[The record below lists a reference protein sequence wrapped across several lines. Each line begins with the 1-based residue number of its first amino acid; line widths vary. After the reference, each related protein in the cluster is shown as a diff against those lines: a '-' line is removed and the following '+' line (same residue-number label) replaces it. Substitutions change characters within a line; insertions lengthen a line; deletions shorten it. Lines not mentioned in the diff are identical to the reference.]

1 MVAFNMLKMSICS
14 IPVAKARPRT
24 VFNKGKI
31 RTYTPKK
38 TSVFEN
44 ELRSLAFLAMREK
57 QITSKP
63 IALKVSFGIPIPNS
77 WSKIKKQKAINNF
90 IRPVTRPDIDNYL
103 KCILDGL
110 NNIVFIDD
118 SQVVE
123 ITASKTY
130 MQLPKTDIEIKEI
143 N

>member
-1 MVAFNMLKMSICS
+1 MLTNLKITIYSV
-14 IPVAKARPRT
+14 PVAKARPRT
-24 VFNKGKI
+24 VFTNGKI

-38 TSVFEN
+38 TTVFEN

-57 QITSKP
+57 TITEKP
-63 IALKVSFGIPIPNS
+63 IMLKVNFGIPVPNS
-77 WSKIKKQKAINNF
+77 WSKVKKNKAFENAIK
-90 IRPVTRPDIDNYL
+90 PVTRPDIDNYL

-110 NNIVFIDD
+110 NNVVFKDD

-123 ITASKTY
+123 ISASKKY
-130 MQLPKTDIEIKEI
+130 MQIPKTDIFIQEV